1 MSSVFCLN
9 KGLYCDK
16 IQCGDK
22 MILKTK
28 STFDWLVVGL
38 GNPGLQYENTRH
50 NIGFAVADRF
60 MKDNGGEF
68 NKTKMEAVFGEC
80 KLSNQRILVAKPQ
93 TFMNN
98 SGRAVAAISKFYKIA
113 PDRIIIV
120 FDDISLDVGKLRL
133 RRKGSHGGH
142 NGMRDIIE
150 LLGRDDIMRIKMG
163 VGAKPHPDYD
173 LADWVLSKFPENQK
187 DVLEKAVE
195 KASLAIKE
203 TVTLGIDSAMNK
215 YSS

>member
-1 MSSVFCLN
+1 
-9 KGLYCDK
+9 
-16 IQCGDK
+16 